1 MTDAKVSTV
10 QMDDGAKLYVKLRGD
25 TADKTKPLLI
35 GLHGAPGLITHAEL
49 DASLRYLSSSF
60 RVLVFDGRGSGA
72 SDKVGPCTHER
83 WMKDIENLR
92 AWAGAETFVLAGHS
106 YGGFLAL
113 DHAVNHPNRLRG
125 LVLIDTWTVGT
136 LGAMTALM
144 NMLTSDRVHVD
155 KARQVSSL
163 LIPSYAP
170 PEHAAIK
177 HSAPD
182 ATGST
187 EGFAKLHFHFETQ
200 NWAFGYNMP
209 RFDVRQQLKDIKA
222 PTLVTVGRYDYVTP
236 VSFAQELESGIPD
249 SSLEIFEHSGHSPQS
264 DEPEKF
270 RQVLLDFLKARVL

>member
-1 MTDAKVSTV
+1 MTDAEVSSV

-49 DASLRYLSSSF
+49 DACLSYLSSSF

-72 SDKVGPCTHER
+72 SEKVGPSH
-83 WMKDIENLR
+83 
-92 AWAGAETFVLAGHS
+92 
-106 YGGFLAL
+106 GFLAL
-113 DHAVNHPNRLRG
+113 DYAVNHPDRLRG

-136 LGAMTALM
+136 LGAMTALA
-144 NMLTSDRVHVD
+144 NILTSDRVHVD
-155 KARQVSSL
+155 KARQVRVWSGNLLSDQDYQDGITE
-163 LIPSYAP
+163 LIPFYAP

-177 HSAPD
+177 HSAPE
-182 ATGST
+182 ATEST

-209 RFDVRQQLKDIKA
+209 RFDVRQRLKDIKA
-222 PTLVTVGRYDYVTP
+222 PTLVTVGRYDYVTD

-249 SSLEIFEHSGHSPQS
+249 SSLEIFEHSGHSPPA